1 MPQSAHAF
9 LATFALVLCTAAI
22 TTIVFQRLRQPVILG
37 YLLAGLLIG
46 PHTPLPLLA
55 DVQTTE
61 TLAQLGVILLLFAI
75 GLEFSIR
82 RLTRVGGSV
91 LITATIDLSL
101 MVWLGIGAASLLGW
115 TANEGLFTGAIVAI
129 SSTTII
135 AKAFEESTVARKLRE
150 LVFGVLIVEDLAAVL
165 FVAGLATIG
174 RGGTNSTTTSL
185 LASAATLVAL
195 LFLWVTTGLFVVPRM
210 MRRVIKTMR
219 SETIVIASIGLCFA
233 FALLANALGYS
244 VALGAFI
251 AGSMISESGRGERV
265 AELVRPVRDVFG
277 AVFFVAVGMLIDP
290 TQVWEHRGAVL
301 TLTLVVIL
309 GKFISVSIGS
319 FLAGAGT
326 RTAVKAGLSMT
337 QIGEFSFI
345 LASLGVASGTV
356 RSFLY
361 PVAVAVCAITA
372 LSTPWLIRF
381 SDHVANF
388 IDRKLPKPL
397 QSYAS
402 LYGSWVDE
410 LRSGTRAATTG
421 QVIRRQ
427 VRGLIVDAV
436 ILVVL
441 AVAAISFEPRVATWA
456 KGSFGLA
463 PHTTG
468 WAVAVL
474 TMAIGSVF
482 ALGIGRTAR
491 TLAEQLARAA
501 LPQEGKLDRAAAPR
515 RALIV
520 TIEILILLL
529 TGLPLLAL
537 TQPFLPPFRGALV
550 LALFLAVLAFAAW
563 RSAQNLE
570 GHLRAGAEVLV
581 AAVRSVLPPEHATVE
596 MPIPS
601 MEEDVDMFATATHM
615 LPGLGSPTPFRM
627 KEGDHGVGRSLAE
640 LDLRGLTGATVL
652 GITRAG
658 AGIAAPS
665 KTERLEVDDTL
676 VLVGTVDAIEAAQEI
691 LVGAAQAPDHQRH

>member
-1 MPQSAHAF
+1 MPASAAAF
-9 LATFALVLCTAAI
+9 LTTFALVLCTAAI

-46 PHTPLPLLA
+46 PHTAFPFVA
-55 DVQTTE
+55 DHQTTE
-61 TLAQLGVILLLFAI
+61 TLAQLGVILLLFSI

-91 LITATIDLSL
+91 IITATIDLSL

-115 TANEGLFTGAIVAI
+115 TANEGLFTGAMVAI

-135 AKAFEESTVARKLRE
+135 AKAFEEGGVGRKLRDM
-150 LVFGVLIVEDLAAVL
+150 VFGVLIVEDLAAVL
-165 FVAGLATIG
+165 FLAGLATIG
-174 RGGTNSTTTSL
+174 RGGATSTTTSL
-185 LASAATLVAL
+185 LATGATLVTL
-195 LFLWVTTGLFVVPRM
+195 LFLWVTTGLFVIPQV

-265 AELVRPVRDVFG
+265 AELVQPVRDVFG

-290 TQVWEHRGAVL
+290 TLVWEHRGAVL

-309 GKFISVSIGS
+309 GKFFAVSVGS
-319 FLAGAGT
+319 FFAGAGT

-345 LASLGVASGTV
+345 LASLGVANGTV

-361 PVAVAVCAITA
+361 PVAVAVSAITA
-372 LSTPWLIRF
+372 LTTPWLIRW
-381 SDHVANF
+381 SDDVASF
-388 IDRKLPKPL
+388 VDRKSPRSI
-397 QSYAS
+397 QTYAS

-410 LRSGTRAATTG
+410 LRSEKSAKTTG

-427 VRGLIVDAV
+427 LRGLLVDASMV
-436 ILVVL
+436 AVL
-441 AVAAISFEPRVATWA
+441 AIAAITFEPRVATWA
-456 KGSFGLA
+456 QGAMGLDRQV
-463 PHTTG
+463 TV
-468 WAVAVL
+468 WIVAVVA
-474 TMAIGSVF
+474 MAIGSIFVW
-482 ALGIGRTAR
+482 GIARTAR
-491 TLAEQLARAA
+491 TLAEQVARAA

-520 TIEILILLL
+520 TFEILILLL
-529 TGLPLLAL
+529 TGLPLLAI

-550 LALFLAVLAFAAW
+550 LALMLAVLSFMAW
-563 RSAQNLE
+563 RSAQNLQ

-581 AAVRSVLPPEHATVE
+581 AAVRSALPPEHATVE
-596 MPIPS
+596 MAIPS
-601 MEEDVDMFATATHM
+601 SDEEVDMFATATHM
-615 LPGLGSPTPFRM
+615 LPGLGSPTPFRVSD
-627 KEGDHGVGRSLAE
+627 GDHGVGKSLAE
-640 LDLRGLTGATVL
+640 LDLRGRTGATVL
-652 GITRAG
+652 GITREG
-658 AGIAAPS
+658 AAIAAPS
-665 KTERLEVDDTL
+665 KLERLAVNDTL
-676 VLVGTVDAIEAAQEI
+676 VLVGTVEAIEAAKEI
-691 LVGAAQAPDHQRH
+691 LVGAR